1 MLQFAE
7 GDDVDLT
14 ITTRLRIK
22 LPGVAAAM
30 VLAVCAGITLLSSG
44 AAAAQC
50 STAGLPE
57 GKMPKPT
64 AFAEF
69 LSPEVWTVTTLR
81 AQVTTAAGLP
91 ARTTEDVPEKIA
103 AEMYDRDGWIA
114 QELTYLRDGRSDRK
128 MIYQRKEELPPDGVL
143 HYSASN
149 LVVARETMEIT
160 ADDCGNAVITRTLTD
175 ADGGLKEVR
184 TIMHD
189 GNGWEVLATVTDGGG
204 RVQSVTTTTRREDG
218 RPTLIEVR
226 DGEGTVVSRTTREY
240 DERGALLTETVW
252 TPEETTISTFESD
265 VDLNWVVKRNY
276 RMVEAADGG
285 KKNEPVDV
293 LYRFIVSYG

>member
-1 MLQFAE
+1 MA
-7 GDDVDLT
+7 
-14 ITTRLRIK
+14 
-22 LPGVAAAM
+22 
-30 VLAVCAGITLLSSG
+30 LAVCAITLLLSG
-44 AAAAQC
+44 AAVAQRSAA
-50 STAGLPE
+50 AL

-64 AFAEF
+64 AFAESF
-69 LSPEVWTVTTLR
+69 TRGMDRNDPQGTGDYMVDSRALR
-81 AQVTTAAGLP
+81 KT
-91 ARTTEDVPEKIA
+91 PEKIA

-128 MIYQRKEELPPDGVL
+128 MVYQRKEELPPDGVL

-160 ADDCGNAVITRTLTD
+160 AGDCGNAVITRTLTD

-226 DGEGTVVSRTTREY
+226 DGEGTVVSRTTR
-240 DERGALLTETVW
+240 V
-252 TPEETTISTFESD
+252 
-265 VDLNWVVKRNY
+265 
-276 RMVEAADGG
+276 
-285 KKNEPVDV
+285 
-293 LYRFIVSYG
+293 